1 MPLGRRELNLMAFLL
16 VLDEAF
22 YHLKF
27 IVPMK
32 TLLSLFFLSLLLSAC
47 DRNQKDPC
55 ATDFNQQALLENLG
69 NNHILP
75 RYLALQQAVVAMEQ
89 SAQNFT
95 NSPSATGLDS
105 LRNHF
110 RQAYLA
116 WQAVAIFE
124 FGPAEN
130 LQLRAAL
137 NSFPLFVQ
145 RLEDG
150 VSSGTYDLETPAY
163 GFARGFPALDYLL
176 FHTDSPSLLTAF
188 GNANRKAYLLAVIAQ
203 LKTKVNA
210 VVDAWQ
216 QGYLATFTTTT
227 GVATGTPISL
237 LVNQLSAHFET
248 IKNERLGTPLGA
260 KVSYVA
266 SPERVEA
273 YYSGW
278 SIDLALAAI
287 EASQGIFQG
296 GSGQGLDD
304 YLQAAGA
311 EKDGRPLVE
320 IINAQYQTALQ
331 GLRAL
336 QPATL
341 ADAIANNNQA
351 ARAAYAHVL
360 NQVVY
365 LKTDL
370 PSVLCVSIT
379 YIDNVDDG
387 D

>member
-1 MPLGRRELNLMAFLL
+1 
-16 VLDEAF
+16 
-22 YHLKF
+22 
-27 IVPMK
+27 MK
-32 TLLSLFFLSLLLSAC
+32 ALLSVLFLSLLLSAC

-75 RYLALQQAVVAMEQ
+75 QYLALQQAIVAMEQ
-89 SAQNFT
+89 AAQTFT
-95 NSPSATGLDS
+95 NSPSAAALDS
-105 LRNHF
+105 LRNNF

-130 LQLRAAL
+130 LQLRTAL

-150 VSSGTYDLETPAY
+150 ISSGVYDLETPAY
-163 GFARGFPALDYLL
+163 SFARGFPALDYLL
-176 FHTDSPSLLTAF
+176 FHTDPASLVTAF

-203 LKTKVNA
+203 LKTKINA
-210 VVDAWQ
+210 VVQAWQ

-237 LVNQLSAHFET
+237 LVNQLCAHFET
-248 IKNERLGTPLGA
+248 IKNERLGTPLGV

-278 SIDLALAAI
+278 SIELAIAAI
-287 EASQGIFQG
+287 EASQRIFQG

-320 IINAQYQTALQ
+320 IINAQYQTAIQ

-341 ADAIANNNQA
+341 SQAIVNSNQA

-370 PSVLCVSIT
+370 PSLLCVSIT
-379 YIDNVDDG
+379 YVDNVDDG